1 MMTVNDLK
9 NELKSVADKDKIENM
24 QRYFKTGK
32 GEYAEGDNFLGVTVP
47 LQRKISKKFK
57 TLSLKEISS
66 LLKENIHEY
75 RLTAVFILVNLY
87 ARQKDKNEQKNKNEQ
102 QDKNRHKIENYQKT
116 ENRQKEIVDFYLNHI
131 EYINNWDL
139 VDSSAH
145 KILGPYFLEREKSV
159 LYGLAN
165 TNHLWSQR
173 IAIIAT
179 FHFIKNNHFEDTMKI
194 AEILLNH
201 KHDLIHKAVGWMLR
215 EVGKIDINSEK
226 EFLDKYYKSMPR
238 TMLRYAIEKFPESL
252 RQQYLKGKR

>member
-1 MMTVNDLK
+1 MTVIDLENELK
-9 NELKSVADKDKIENM
+9 NELKAVADKDKVENM

-66 LLKENIHEY
+66 LLKENTHEY

-87 ARQKDKNEQKNKNEQ
+87 ARQKDKNEQK
-102 QDKNRHKIENYQKT
+102 
-116 ENRQKEIVDFYLNHI
+116 EIVDFYLDHI

-145 KILGPYFLEREKSV
+145 KILGPYFLEKEKSV
-159 LYGLAN
+159 LYDLAN

-215 EVGKIDINSEK
+215 EIGKIDINSEK
-226 EFLDKYYKSMPR
+226 KFLDKYYKNMPR